1 MKLFDRIDEYF
12 YSKSKKEFIYTILL
26 FIILVAFIIYYFIYP
41 IAQQYNKKQE
51 SQFHS
56 LTTKLNNLKIT
67 NNVLQARINLLNK
80 KIKQQTLELA
90 TLSKKKMFYNELAN
104 LLDFAEFDQYKW
116 AKLVKDTVNDAKAK
130 GMLVTNVE
138 NKIYDVNI
146 TNNDKQTNKLPKI
159 IKRMDIGIELEGK
172 YKNFIYYLYN
182 YENRKEL
189 IRVKEMKITSPSTFY
204 VKFSVYGY
212 DR

>member
-12 YSKSKKEFIYTILL
+12 YSKTKKEFIYTILL

>member
-1 MKLFDRIDEYF
+1 MFDRIDEYF

-146 TNNDKQTNKLPKI
+146 INNNKQTNKLPKI